1 MSLINQ
7 VLREVDQRQGAGSSN
22 ASIQPGAAAPAP
34 RRRGRPLWPALAA
47 LLVLSVP
54 LAWWWLGQP
63 GEPSRPAAE
72 LAAPQPPALAQPLP
86 APRPE
91 PAAETRQATSTTP
104 LDPAPAEISPP
115 EPAPAAGTLPA
126 QAAADIGNQAA
137 PPESARAPNP
147 DTSPA
152 EPSPAAV
159 AEPAATT
166 APAETAQATLTE
178 PPAITPMPALTTP
191 AAPPQ
196 RPAAGAAAEV
206 DSADPPAAQISIQ
219 RADRPTRAA
228 DPLEEAQRALS
239 RGQTGLAEERLR
251 ELLGAQAEHIEARR
265 LLATLLAASG
275 RRPAAVALLEEG
287 LALQSSA
294 ALAGLLGRLLA
305 EGGEL
310 QPALTVLATHA
321 PALDDNIDYHLLHA
335 ALLRQA
341 GRHTEARDQYQTLTR
356 LAPANAAAWVG
367 LGASHEALGQ
377 ADAARM
383 AYQQAL
389 RLDQAELAAFARAR
403 LRALN

>member
-7 VLREVDQRQGAGSSN
+7 VLREVDQRQGAGSPN

-34 RRRGRPLWPALAA
+34 RLRSRRLWPVPAA
-47 LLVLSVP
+47 LLVLSVA
-54 LAWWWLGQP
+54 LSWWWFAQT
-63 GEPSRPAAE
+63 GEPSHPAAE
-72 LAAPQPPALAQPLP
+72 LASPQPPALAQPQP

-91 PAAETRQATSTTP
+91 PAAETGQATSTAL
-104 LDPAPAEISPP
+104 LDPAPAEINPP
-115 EPAPAAGTLPA
+115 EPAPTAGTLPVH
-126 QAAADIGNQAA
+126 AAADIGRRAA
-137 PPESARAPNP
+137 PPESARAPSP
-147 DTSPA
+147 DTSPP

-159 AEPAATT
+159 PE
-166 APAETAQATLTE
+166 PAETAQATITE
-178 PPAITPMPALTTP
+178 RPAITPRPSSTTP

-206 DSADPPAAQISIQ
+206 DSAEPPAAQISIQ

-251 ELLGAQAEHIEARR
+251 ELLGAQAEHIEGRR
-265 LLATLLAASG
+265 LLATMLAASG
-275 RRPAAVALLEEG
+275 RRPAALALLEEG
-287 LALQSSA
+287 LALHPSA
-294 ALAGLLGRLLA
+294 PLAGLLGRLLA

-310 QPALTVLATHA
+310 ERALSVLAAHA
-321 PALDDNIDYHLLHA
+321 PALGEDIDYHLLHA

-341 GRHTEARDQYQTLTR
+341 GRHTEARDQYQALTR
-356 LAPANAAAWVG
+356 LVPANAAAWVG
-367 LGASHEALGQ
+367 LAASHEALGQ
-377 ADAARM
+377 VDAART